1 MLCILPPPPSIP
13 GIPGPPPARGPVHPP
28 PGKMRS
34 ALEGGGGWTVPLA
47 GRSLDSGLHHTDP
60 HPASP
65 TPLSPVRPPPVL
77 RAPLSPPQPRNHGLA
92 AIMGA
97 TTPPGT
103 PLIPERDRRGLHHPG
118 IRGALNLPPASPTL
132 PSPTWGGSR
141 APEDPASPLRPPQIT
156 ISLQIAN
163 PSSPHN
169 GSCRDGGLGRI
180 TIFCLA
186 TAARRPLIGGIRA
199 WEGAASVRCNRDR
212 NISV

>member
-1 MLCILPPPPSIP
+1 MDCTISGAITGLGPPSHRSPPGLTDPPITGPPPSRPPSPPLPSTAPESRP
-13 GIPGPPPARGPVHPP
+13 GRHHGRDYPARNPPHPRAGPPR
-28 PGKMRS
+28 
-34 ALEGGGGWTVPLA
+34 
-47 GRSLDSGLHHTDP
+47 
-60 HPASP
+60 
-65 TPLSPVRPPPVL
+65 
-77 RAPLSPPQPRNHGLA
+77 
-92 AIMGA
+92 
-97 TTPPGT
+97 TPPS
-103 PLIPERDRRGLHHPG
+103 RDPG
-118 IRGALNLPPASPTL
+118 GPKPPPASPTL